1 MLTLAN
7 LPRRKQEKTEKQTK
21 WNLAKEGGWIRYK
34 EETSNYCKAL
44 DNMIEDED
52 SNIDEKY
59 SKFKKIHD
67 KIKFKAFGKVTIG
80 PGKDLK
86 RKDRVEG
93 EDPVK
98 ELLEAQQNRAEAE
111 INEIEKV
118 KGGKVGKVWEIKK
131 KVIGGKKDTIKATAI
146 INPKTG
152 KLALTKSEIKKVSL
166 QYTKETL
173 ASNAVKEEVAEE
185 IERKKCEVEELLTQ
199 NNGQFNAGKDIF
211 DKVLSKFKSSRKRNY
226 DFIVRADESFQERV
240 FQLCKNMIENEKFPA
255 EFRNTT
261 LHMIYKG
268 KGKREDL
275 TKNRFIHS
283 KSWFPRLVEGLVVEG
298 GLKKPLIE
306 KSSIFQIGGQ
316 PGHRSEELLF
326 VMKSV
331 IARQRMQGKEIVI
344 QCYDIS
350 KYFDKEM
357 MQDAILTC
365 KERGADPKAVR
376 LWYKLNEKTEICVKT
391 GVGMTEY
398 TNVGAVVG
406 QGTMGGALVSQAVLD
421 EGAKK
426 HFVPGDED
434 ELKYGNVPLAPC
446 LFQDDIIH
454 GAKDLNKARMAS
466 TKVATMMAEKN
477 LKLNEDKC
485 VVIAMGTKRQRE
497 KVKVELENKPIVC
510 GDFQMKT
517 AEKEKWLG
525 QQIAAGGLAD
535 SVAETVGAKEG
546 KIKAACLE
554 IANIVNDWRAETVG
568 GLETAIIL
576 WEACI
581 IPSLLHSC
589 STWIQISK
597 ATENKLNILQR
608 WFVRLIMQVPQGTPS
623 ASLTWETG
631 LMDMKLRIWKEKV
644 LLVLHIRSL
653 DENTLAHKVYKEQKE
668 QGWPGLAKETKEMCE
683 ELNILDCN
691 TTHLSKTEYKELVTA
706 ALKMKDEEYLRK
718 EGGEKQKCVKIMKD
732 RYGKK
737 SYIAKNKVAEVRNI
751 FKARVGMTEFAE
763 NFSKDKRFFRTN
775 WLCRCGDERESENHI
790 TKECLIYDDIRKE
803 YEDLSDDIQLASF
816 FAKVLERRDLVD
828 DLDEGEQEKEA
839 LVAGAT
845 DVIARL
851 SVPPIRADLIVQTI

>member
-1 MLTLAN
+1 MHL
-7 LPRRKQEKTEKQTK
+7 R
-21 WNLAKEGGWIRYK
+21 IF
-34 EETSNYCKAL
+34 
-44 DNMIEDED
+44 I
-52 SNIDEKY
+52 
-59 SKFKKIHD
+59 
-67 KIKFKAFGKVTIG
+67 V
-80 PGKDLK
+80 
-86 RKDRVEG
+86 
-93 EDPVK
+93 
-98 ELLEAQQNRAEAE
+98 
-111 INEIEKV
+111 
-118 KGGKVGKVWEIKK
+118 
-131 KVIGGKKDTIKATAI
+131 IKATAI

-152 KLALTKSEIKKVSL
+152 KLALTKSEIKKVTL

-173 ASNAVKEEVAEE
+173 ANNNVKEEVAEE
-185 IERKKCEVEELLTQ
+185 IERNKCEVEKLMVDNDGE
-199 NNGQFNAGKDIF
+199 FKAEKDTF
-211 DKVLSKFKSSRKRNY
+211 DKVLAKFKSSRKRNY
-226 DFIVRADESFQERV
+226 DFIVKADESFQEKV
-240 FQLCKNMIENEKFPA
+240 FQLCKNMMEKEMFPK

-298 GLKKPLIE
+298 GLKEPLVE

-331 IARQRMQGKEIVI
+331 IARQRSQGKEMVI

-421 EGAKK
+421 EGAQK
-426 HFVPGDED
+426 HFVPGNED
-434 ELKYGNVPLAPC
+434 ELKYGSVPLAPC

-454 GAKDLNKARMAS
+454 GAKDLNKARVAS
-466 TKVATMMAEKN
+466 NKVATMMAEKN

-485 VVIAMGTKRQRE
+485 VVIAMGTKKQRE
-497 KVKVELENKPIVC
+497 KVKVELEKNPIMC

-525 QQIAAGGLAD
+525 QQIAAGGLTD
-535 SVAETVGAKEG
+535 SVAETVNAKEG

-554 IANIVNDWRAETVG
+554 IANIVNDWRAEEVG
-568 GLETAIIL
+568 GLESAIIL

-589 STWIQISK
+589 STWMQISK
-597 ATENKLNILQR
+597 TTENKLNKLQR
-608 WFVRLIMQVPQGTPS
+608 WFVRLILQVPQGTPS

-631 LMDMKLRIWKEKV
+631 LMDMRLRIWREK
-644 LLVLHIRSL
+644 LMLILHIRSL
-653 DENTLAHKVYKEQKE
+653 DENTLARKIYDEQRKE
-668 QGWPGLAKETKEMCE
+668 GWPGLAKETKEICE
-683 ELNILDCN
+683 ELGILDCN
-691 TTHLSKTEYKELVTA
+691 TTQLSKIEYKDLINA

-718 EGGEKQKCVKIMKD
+718 ESEGKRKCLKIMEEN
-732 RYGKK
+732 YGKK
-737 SYIAKNKVAEVRNI
+737 KYISNSKIAEVRNV
-751 FKARVGMTEFAE
+751 FRARVGMTEFAD
-763 NFSKDKRFFRTN
+763 NFAKDKRFLRTN
-775 WLCRCGDERESENHI
+775 WLCRCGKERESEEHI
-790 TKECLIYDDIRKE
+790 TKVCQTYDDIRDN
-803 YEDLSDDIQLASF
+803 YEDLNDDIQLASF
-816 FAKVLERRDLVD
+816 FSKVLERRGLIDAV
-828 DLDEGEQEKEA
+828 DEGEEEDENLA
-839 LVAGAT
+839 ARAA

-851 SVPPIRADLIVQTI
+851 GSQPNRADHVVQTV